1 MVSGCRDL
9 GVPGLVPVHLCVG
22 LGPEPSDGQ
31 GVSQGGW
38 VLKGSLRRLPTGGW
52 GCVPARLAVWPE
64 ASQYWCSQ
72 AGAWGWVPVLV
83 S

>member
-9 GVPGLVPVHLCVG
+9 GVPGLMPVHLCVG

-38 VLKGSLRRLPTGGW
+38 VLKGSLRQPD
-52 GCVPARLAVWPE
+52 
-64 ASQYWCSQ
+64 YWWVGLCSR
-72 AGAWGWVPVLV
+72 
-83 S
+83 